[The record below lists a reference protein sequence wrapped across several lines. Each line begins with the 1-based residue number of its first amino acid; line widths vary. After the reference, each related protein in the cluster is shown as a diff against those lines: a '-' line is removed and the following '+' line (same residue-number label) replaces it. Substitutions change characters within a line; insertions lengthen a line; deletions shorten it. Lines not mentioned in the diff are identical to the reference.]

1 MHLLGALAVSMLNR
15 IQALLPD
22 LPPSERRVAELVLH
36 RPVEVISAPISQ
48 IASWARVSQ
57 PTVIR
62 FCRRLKCAGVTGFK
76 LKLAG
81 DLGAGIPFVHA
92 SLAPGD
98 GLAQLIGKVF
108 DHAVAGL
115 VRGRNALKPEA
126 LSLAVEALDRAS
138 RIECYGLGNSGV
150 TAQDAQMK
158 LFRLG
163 TPTLACTDSQMQRVA
178 AVLLP
183 SDAVVLVI
191 SNSGR
196 TKALLEVTALAR
208 RSGATVIALTR
219 SHTPLAEAADI
230 LLPADV
236 QENPEVYAP
245 MVARL
250 VHLAIIDV
258 LTVALSLR
266 KGPAA
271 ITRMEAAKASLKAT
285 QEAF

>member
-1 MHLLGALAVSMLNR
+1 MSLLSR
-15 IQALLPD
+15 IQALLPE
-22 LPPSERRVAELVLH
+22 LPNSERRVAELVLR
-36 RPVEVISAPISQ
+36 RPVEVVSAPISQ
-48 IASWARVSQ
+48 IALWSEVSQ

-62 FCRRLKCAGVTGFK
+62 FCRRMKCAGLPGFK

-92 SLAPGD
+92 RLAPGD
-98 GLAQLIGKVF
+98 DLSHLIGKVF
-108 DHAVAGL
+108 DSALAGL
-115 VRGRNALKPEA
+115 ARGRDALRPEVIEQ
-126 LSLAVEALDRAS
+126 AVGALDRAS

-150 TAQDAQMK
+150 TALDAQMK

-163 TPTLACTDSQMQRVA
+163 TPTVACTDSQMQRVS

-183 SDAVVLVI
+183 SDAVVLII

-196 TKALLEVTALAR
+196 TRSLLEVAALVK

-219 SHTPLAEAADI
+219 THTPLAEEADV

-245 MVARL
+245 MVSRL
-250 VHLAIIDV
+250 VHLAIVDV
-258 LTVALSLR
+258 LAVALALR

-271 ITRMEAAKASLKAT
+271 IARMEAAKASLQAT
-285 QEAF
+285 REPL

>member
-1 MHLLGALAVSMLNR
+1 MLSR
-15 IQALLPD
+15 IQALLSD

-48 IASWARVSQ
+48 IALWCGVSQ

-62 FCRRLKCAGVTGFK
+62 FCRRLKCAGLTGFK

-92 SLAPGD
+92 RLAPGD
-98 GLAQLIGKVF
+98 DLAHLIGKVF
-108 DHAVAGL
+108 DSALAGL
-115 VRGRNALKPEA
+115 ARGRDALRPEA
-126 LSLAVEALDRAS
+126 LEKAVDALDRAS

-163 TPTLACTDSQMQRVA
+163 TPTLACTDAQMQRVA

-183 SDAVVLVI
+183 SDAVVLAV

-196 TKALLEVTALAR
+196 TRSLREVAALAK

-219 SHTPLAEAADI
+219 SGSPLAEAADL

-245 MVARL
+245 MVSRL

-258 LTVALSLR
+258 LTVALALR

-285 QEAF
+285 QER

>member
-1 MHLLGALAVSMLNR
+1 MSLLSR
-15 IQALLPD
+15 IQALLPE
-22 LPPSERRVAELVLH
+22 LPPSERKVADLVLH
-36 RPVEVISAPISQ
+36 RPVEVVSAPISQ
-48 IASWARVSQ
+48 IALWAAVSQ

-62 FCRRLKCAGVTGFK
+62 FCRRLKCTGIPAFK

-92 SLAPGD
+92 QIAPGD
-98 GLAQLIGKVF
+98 DVSRIIAKVF

-115 VRGRNALKPEA
+115 TRGRDALRPDILA
-126 LSLAVEALDRAS
+126 RAVESLNGAS
-138 RIECYGLGNSGV
+138 RIECYGLGNSSV

-163 TPTLACTDSQMQRVA
+163 TPTLACTDAQMQRVA

-183 SDAVVLVI
+183 RDAVVLAI

-196 TKALLEVTALAR
+196 TRTLLEVVALAR
-208 RSGATVIALTR
+208 GSGATVIALTR
-219 SHTPLAEAADI
+219 SGTPLAESADI

-236 QENPEVYAP
+236 HENPDVYAP

-258 LTVALSLR
+258 LTVALAMR
-266 KGPAA
+266 KGPDA
-271 ITRMEAAKASLKAT
+271 ITRMEAAKAALQAT
-285 QEAF
+285 QEPA

>member
-1 MHLLGALAVSMLNR
+1 MMSLLSR
-15 IQALLPD
+15 IQALLPE
-22 LPPSERRVAELVLH
+22 LPPSERRVAELVLQ
-36 RPVEVISAPISQ
+36 RPVEVVSAPISQ
-48 IASWARVSQ
+48 IALWSEVSQ

-62 FCRRLKCAGVTGFK
+62 FCRRLKCAGLPGFK
-76 LKLAG
+76 LQLAG

-98 GLAQLIGKVF
+98 DVSQLIRKVF
-108 DHAVAGL
+108 EHAMAGL
-115 VRGRNALKPEA
+115 RRGQQSLPPEA
-126 LSLAVEALDRAS
+126 IDTAAEALDGAS

-163 TPTLACTDSQMQRVA
+163 PPTLACTDVQMQRVA
-178 AVLLP
+178 AALLP
-183 SDAVVLVI
+183 PDAVVLII

-196 TKALLEVTALAR
+196 TRSLLEVAALAR

-219 SHTPLAEAADI
+219 THSPLAEVADI

-245 MVARL
+245 MVSRL
-250 VHLAIIDV
+250 VHLTIIDV
-258 LTVALSLR
+258 LTVALALR

-271 ITRMEAAKASLKAT
+271 ITRMEAAKASLQAT
-285 QEAF
+285 REPS

>member
-1 MHLLGALAVSMLNR
+1 MSLLSR

-22 LPPSERRVAELVLH
+22 LPPSEKRVAELVLN
-36 RPVEVISAPISQ
+36 RPVEVVSAPISQ
-48 IASWARVSQ
+48 IAQWSDVSQ

-62 FCRRLKCAGVTGFK
+62 FCRRLKCPGLPGFK

-98 GLAQLIGKVF
+98 DLSQLIGKVF

-115 VRGRNALKPEA
+115 ARGRNALPPEA
-126 LSLAVEALDRAS
+126 VDRAVEALDRAS
-138 RIECYGLGNSGV
+138 RIECYGLGNSAI

-163 TPTLACTDSQMQRVA
+163 TATVVCTDSQIQRVA
-178 AVLLP
+178 AALLP
-183 SDAVVLVI
+183 GDAAVLVI

-196 TKALLEVTALAR
+196 TKSLLDVAALAR
-208 RSGATVIALTR
+208 RSGATIIALTR
-219 SHTPLAEAADI
+219 SDSPLAEAADI

-245 MVARL
+245 MVSRL

-258 LTVALSLR
+258 LTVALALR

-271 ITRMEAAKASLKAT
+271 ITRMEVAKASLQAT
-285 QEAF
+285 REPR

>member
-1 MHLLGALAVSMLNR
+1 MSLFSR
-15 IQALLPD
+15 IQALLAD
-22 LPPSERRVAELVLH
+22 LPPSERRVADLVLH
-36 RPVEVISAPISQ
+36 RPVDVVSAPISR
-48 IASWARVSQ
+48 IAAMAKVSQ

-62 FCRRLKCAGVTGFK
+62 FCRRLKFPGLPGFK

-92 SLAPGD
+92 RLTPGD
-98 GLAQLIGKVF
+98 DLGHLIGKVF
-108 DHAVAGL
+108 DSALSGL
-115 VRGRNALKPEA
+115 VRGRDALRPERLA
-126 LSLAVEALDRAS
+126 QAVEALDRAS

-163 TPTLACTDSQMQRVA
+163 TPTVACIDSQMQRVA

-183 SDAVVLVI
+183 TDAVVLII

-196 TKALLEVTALAR
+196 TRSLLEVAALVR

-219 SHTPLAEAADI
+219 SNTPLAEAADI

-250 VHLAIIDV
+250 VHLAIVDV
-258 LTVALSLR
+258 LTVALALR

-271 ITRMEAAKASLKAT
+271 IRRMEAAKASLQSTREAT
-285 QEAF
+285 

>member
-1 MHLLGALAVSMLNR
+1 MSLLSR
-15 IQALLPD
+15 IQALLPE
-22 LPPSERRVAELVLH
+22 LPPSERRVAELVLQ
-36 RPVEVISAPISQ
+36 RPVEVVSAPVSQ
-48 IASWARVSQ
+48 LALWSQVSQ

-62 FCRRLKCAGVTGFK
+62 FCRRLKCSGLPAFK

-92 SLAPGD
+92 KLVPGD
-98 GLAQLIGKVF
+98 DLSHLIGKVF
-108 DHAVAGL
+108 DSALTGLAKGRDALHPGALEAAVA
-115 VRGRNALKPEA
+115 AM
-126 LSLAVEALDRAS
+126 DRAS

-163 TPTLACTDSQMQRVA
+163 TPTVACTDSQMQRVA
-178 AVLLP
+178 AALLP
-183 SDAVVLVI
+183 GDAVVLVI

-196 TKALLEVTALAR
+196 TTSLVEVAALAR

-219 SHTPLAEAADI
+219 SNTPLAELAHI

-236 QENPEVYAP
+236 RENPEVYAP

-258 LTVALSLR
+258 LTVALALR

-271 ITRMEAAKASLKAT
+271 ITRMEAAKASLQAT
-285 QEAF
+285 QEPR

>member
-1 MHLLGALAVSMLNR
+1 MSLLSR
-15 IQALLPD
+15 IQALLPE

-36 RPVEVISAPISQ
+36 RPVEVISAPVSQ
-48 IASWARVSQ
+48 LALWSAVSQ

-62 FCRRLKCAGVTGFK
+62 FCRRLKCSGLPAFK

-92 SLAPGD
+92 RLTPGD
-98 GLAQLIGKVF
+98 DLAHLIGKVF
-108 DHAVAGL
+108 DAATTGL
-115 VRGRNALKPEA
+115 ARGRDALGTEVVTQ
-126 LSLAVEALDRAS
+126 AVEALDRAS

-150 TAQDAQMK
+150 IALDAQMK

-163 TPTLACTDSQMQRVA
+163 TPTVACTDSQMQRVA
-178 AVLLP
+178 AALLP
-183 SDAVVLVI
+183 DDAVVLII

-196 TKALLEVTALAR
+196 TKSLLDVAALAR

-219 SHTPLAEAADI
+219 SKSPLAEAADL

-245 MVARL
+245 MVSRL

-258 LTVALSLR
+258 LTVALALR
-266 KGPAA
+266 KGPEA
-271 ITRMEAAKASLKAT
+271 ITRMEAAKASLKPT
-285 QEAF
+285 QAPG

>member
-1 MHLLGALAVSMLNR
+1 
-15 IQALLPD
+15 
-22 LPPSERRVAELVLH
+22 VAELVLH

-48 IASWARVSQ
+48 LALWSEVSQ

-62 FCRRLKCAGVTGFK
+62 FCRRLKCAGLTGFK

-92 SLAPGD
+92 HLTPGD
-98 GLAQLIGKVF
+98 DLGQLIGKVF
-108 DHAVAGL
+108 DHAAAGL
-115 VRGRNALKPEA
+115 ARGRQGLRPGTLERAA
-126 LSLAVEALDRAS
+126 EALDRAS
-138 RIECYGLGNSGV
+138 RIECWGLGNSGV

-163 TPTLACTDSQMQRVA
+163 TPTVACADSQMQRVA

-183 SDAVVLVI
+183 GDAVVLAI

-196 TKALLEVTALAR
+196 TRSLLEAVALAR

-219 SHTPLAEAADI
+219 SNTPLAEAADI

-250 VHLAIIDV
+250 VHLALIDV
-258 LTVALSLR
+258 LTVALALR

-271 ITRMEAAKASLKAT
+271 ITRMEAAKASLQAT
-285 QEAF
+285 QDPG

>member
-1 MHLLGALAVSMLNR
+1 MSLLSR

-48 IASWARVSQ
+48 LALWSGVSQ

-62 FCRRLKCAGVTGFK
+62 FCRRLKCAGLTGFK

-81 DLGAGIPFVHA
+81 DLGAGTPFVHA
-92 SLAPGD
+92 RITPGD
-98 GLAQLIGKVF
+98 DLGQLIGKVF
-108 DHAVAGL
+108 GHAVAGL
-115 VRGRNALKPEA
+115 ARGRQALRPEA
-126 LSLAVEALDRAS
+126 LARAVEALDRAS

-178 AVLLP
+178 AVLL
-183 SDAVVLVI
+183 SSEAVVLAI

-196 TKALLEVTALAR
+196 TRSLLDVVALAR

-219 SHTPLAEAADI
+219 SGTPLAEAADI

-258 LTVALSLR
+258 LTVALALR

-271 ITRMEAAKASLKAT
+271 ITRMEAAKASLQAT
-285 QEAF
+285 RDPG

>member
-1 MHLLGALAVSMLNR
+1 VTQSLLSR

-22 LPPSERRVAELVLH
+22 LPPSERRVAELVL
-36 RPVEVISAPISQ
+36 RQPVEVISAPVSQ
-48 IASWARVSQ
+48 LALWSKVSQ

-62 FCRRLKCAGVTGFK
+62 FCRRLKCAGLPGFK

-81 DLGAGIPFVHA
+81 DLGAGIPFVHS

-98 GLAQLIGKVF
+98 DLGQLIGKVF
-108 DHAVAGL
+108 EHAAQGLAAGRRALRPELLEQAVA
-115 VRGRNALKPEA
+115 
-126 LSLAVEALDRAS
+126 ALDRAS

-163 TPTLACTDSQMQRVA
+163 TPTVACTDSQMQRVA
-178 AVLLP
+178 AALLP
-183 SDAVVLVI
+183 SDAVVLIV

-196 TKALLEVTALAR
+196 TSSLLEVAALAR

-219 SHTPLAEAADI
+219 SKTPLAVAADL

-250 VHLAIIDV
+250 VHLAIIDA
-258 LTVALSLR
+258 LTVALALR

-271 ITRMEAAKASLKAT
+271 IRRMEAAKASLQSTREPA
-285 QEAF
+285 

>member
-1 MHLLGALAVSMLNR
+1 MSLLSR
-15 IQALLPD
+15 IQALLPE
-22 LPPSERRVAELVLH
+22 LPPSERRVAELVLQ
-36 RPVEVISAPISQ
+36 RPVEVVSAPVSQ
-48 IASWARVSQ
+48 LALWSQVSQ

-62 FCRRLKCAGVTGFK
+62 FCRRLKCAGLPAFK

-81 DLGAGIPFVHA
+81 DLGAGMPFVHA
-92 SLAPGD
+92 ELVPGD
-98 GLAQLIGKVF
+98 DLAHLIGKVF
-108 DHAVAGL
+108 DSALTGL
-115 VRGRNALKPEA
+115 ARGRDALRPEA
-126 LSLAVEALDRAS
+126 LEAAVAALDRAS
-138 RIECYGLGNSGV
+138 RIECFGLGNSGV

-163 TPTLACTDSQMQRVA
+163 TPTAACTDSQMQRVA

-183 SDAVVLVI
+183 GDAVVLVI

-196 TKALLEVTALAR
+196 TTSLLEVAALAR

-219 SHTPLAEAADI
+219 SDTPLAQAADI

-258 LTVALSLR
+258 LTVALALR

-271 ITRMEAAKASLKAT
+271 LTRMEAAKASLQAT
-285 QEAF
+285 QEPR

>member
-1 MHLLGALAVSMLNR
+1 MSLLGR

-22 LPPSERRVAELVLH
+22 LPPSERRVAEVVLH
-36 RPVEVISAPISQ
+36 RPVEVVSAPISQ
-48 IASWARVSQ
+48 IAAWAEVSQ

-62 FCRRLKCAGVTGFK
+62 FCRRLKCAGLPGFK
-76 LKLAG
+76 LRLAG

-92 SLAPGD
+92 RLTPGD
-98 GLAQLIGKVF
+98 DLGSLIGKVF

-115 VRGRNALKPEA
+115 ARGREA
-126 LSLAVEALDRAS
+126 LRPDVLARAVDLLDGAS

-163 TPTLACTDSQMQRVA
+163 TPTLACTDVQMQRVA
-178 AVLLP
+178 ATLLP
-183 SDAVVLVI
+183 PDAVALCI

-196 TKALLEVTALAR
+196 TRALLEVAELAR
-208 RSGATVIALTR
+208 RAGATVIALTR
-219 SHTPLAEAADI
+219 SGSPLAEAADL

-250 VHLAIIDV
+250 VHLTLIDV
-258 LTVALSLR
+258 LTVALALR
-266 KGPAA
+266 KGPEALS
-271 ITRMEAAKASLKAT
+271 RMEAAKASLKPT
-285 QEAF
+285 QEP

>member
-1 MHLLGALAVSMLNR
+1 MSLFSR
-15 IQALLPD
+15 IQALLAD
-22 LPPSERRVAELVLH
+22 LPPSERRVADLVLH
-36 RPVEVISAPISQ
+36 RPVDVVSAPISQ
-48 IASWARVSQ
+48 IAAMAKVSQ

-62 FCRRLKCAGVTGFK
+62 FCRRLKFPGLPGFK

-92 SLAPGD
+92 RLTPGD
-98 GLAQLIGKVF
+98 DLGHLIGKVF
-108 DHAVAGL
+108 DSALSGL
-115 VRGRNALKPEA
+115 VRGRDALRPERLA
-126 LSLAVEALDRAS
+126 QAVEALDRAS

-163 TPTLACTDSQMQRVA
+163 TPTVACIDSQMQRMA

-183 SDAVVLVI
+183 ADAVVLII

-196 TKALLEVTALAR
+196 TRSLLEVAALVR

-219 SHTPLAEAADI
+219 SNTPLAEAADI

-250 VHLAIIDV
+250 VHLAIVDV
-258 LTVALSLR
+258 LTVALALR
-266 KGPAA
+266 KGPTA
-271 ITRMEAAKASLKAT
+271 IRRMEAAKASLQSTREAT
-285 QEAF
+285 

>member
-1 MHLLGALAVSMLNR
+1 MTSLLGR
-15 IQALLPD
+15 IQSLLPD
-22 LPPSERRVAELVLH
+22 LPPSERKVAELVLN
-36 RPVEVISAPISQ
+36 RPVEVISAPVAQ
-48 IASWARVSQ
+48 LARWAAVSQ

-62 FCRRLKCAGVTGFK
+62 FCRRLQCSGLPEFK
-76 LKLAG
+76 LRLAG

-92 SLAPGD
+92 RLAPGD
-98 GLAQLIGKVF
+98 DLGALIRKVF
-108 DHAVAGL
+108 DAAASGL
-115 VRGRNALKPEA
+115 VRGRDALPAEA
-126 LSLAVEALDRAS
+126 LAQAVDLLERAG

-163 TPTLACTDSQMQRVA
+163 TPTGVCTDVQMQRVA

-183 SDAVVLVI
+183 ADAVVILL

-196 TKALLEVTALAR
+196 TRALLEVAALAR
-208 RSGATVIALTR
+208 STGAKILAITR
-219 SHTPLAEAADI
+219 SRSPLAAAADVV
-230 LLPADV
+230 LPADV

-258 LTVALSLR
+258 LTVALALR

-271 ITRMEAAKASLKAT
+271 LTRMEAAKASLQST
-285 QEAF
+285 QVAG

>member
-1 MHLLGALAVSMLNR
+1 MSLLSR
-15 IQALLPD
+15 IQALLPE
-22 LPPSERRVAELVLH
+22 LPPSERRVAELVLQ
-36 RPVEVISAPISQ
+36 RPVEVVSAPISQ
-48 IASWARVSQ
+48 LALWSGVSQ

-62 FCRRLKCAGVTGFK
+62 FCRRLKCAGLPAFK

-92 SLAPGD
+92 KLLPGD
-98 GLAQLIGKVF
+98 DLCHLIGKVF
-108 DHAVAGL
+108 DSALTGL
-115 VRGRNALKPEA
+115 TRGRDALRPEA
-126 LSLAVEALDRAS
+126 LEQAVAALDRAG

-163 TPTLACTDSQMQRVA
+163 TPTLACTDSQMQRVSA
-178 AVLLP
+178 ALLP
-183 SDAVVLVI
+183 DDAVVLLV

-196 TKALLEVTALAR
+196 TRSLLEVAALAR

-219 SHTPLAEAADI
+219 SDSPLAQVAD
-230 LLPADV
+230 LVLPADV

-258 LTVALSLR
+258 LTVALALR

-271 ITRMEAAKASLKAT
+271 ITRMEAAKASLQAT
-285 QEAF
+285 REPL

>member
-1 MHLLGALAVSMLNR
+1 MSLLSR
-15 IQALLPD
+15 IQALLPE
-22 LPPSERRVAELVLH
+22 LPPSEQRVAELVLQ
-36 RPVEVISAPISQ
+36 RPVEVVSAPVSQ
-48 IASWARVSQ
+48 LALWSRVSQ

-62 FCRRLKCAGVTGFK
+62 FCRRLKCSGLPAFK

-92 SLAPGD
+92 KLVPGD
-98 GLAQLIGKVF
+98 DLAHLIGKVF
-108 DHAVAGL
+108 DSALTGL
-115 VRGRNALKPEA
+115 AEGRDALRPEA
-126 LSLAVEALDRAS
+126 LEAAVAALDRAS

-163 TPTLACTDSQMQRVA
+163 TPTVACTDSQMQRVA

-183 SDAVVLVI
+183 GDAVVLVI

-196 TKALLEVTALAR
+196 TTSLLEVVALAR

-219 SHTPLAEAADI
+219 SNTPLAQAADI

-250 VHLAIIDV
+250 VHLAIVDV
-258 LTVALSLR
+258 LTVALALR

-271 ITRMEAAKASLKAT
+271 LTRMEAAKASLQAT
-285 QEAF
+285 RDPR

>member
-1 MHLLGALAVSMLNR
+1 MLGAMSLLTR
-15 IQALLPD
+15 IQALLPE
-22 LPPSERRVAELVLH
+22 LPPSERRVADLVLNH
-36 RPVEVISAPISQ
+36 PVEVVSAPISR
-48 IASWARVSQ
+48 IAALAEVSQ

-62 FCRRLKCAGVTGFK
+62 FCRRLKSRGLPAFK

-81 DLGAGIPFVHA
+81 ELGAGIPFVHER
-92 SLAPGD
+92 LAPGD
-98 GLAQLIGKVF
+98 GLGHLVSKVF
-108 DHAVAGL
+108 DSALAGL
-115 VRGRNALKPEA
+115 ALGRDALRPER
-126 LSLAVEALDRAS
+126 LGQVVEVLDRAS
-138 RIECYGLGNSGV
+138 RIECYGLGNSAV

-163 TPTLACTDSQMQRVA
+163 TPTMVCTDSQMQRVA

-183 SDAVVLVI
+183 ADAAVLMI

-196 TKALLEVTALAR
+196 TKNLLEVAALAR

-219 SHTPLAEAADI
+219 SGTPLAEAADL

-258 LTVALSLR
+258 LTVALALR
-266 KGPAA
+266 KGPEA
-271 ITRMEAAKASLKAT
+271 IKRMEVAKASLQST
-285 QEAF
+285 REPR

>member
-1 MHLLGALAVSMLNR
+1 MSLLSR
-15 IQALLPD
+15 IQALLPE
-22 LPPSERRVAELVLH
+22 LPPSERRVAELVLQ
-36 RPVEVISAPISQ
+36 RPVEVVSAPVSQ
-48 IASWARVSQ
+48 LALWSRVSQ

-62 FCRRLKCAGVTGFK
+62 FCRRLKCTGLPAFK

-92 SLAPGD
+92 KLVPGD
-98 GLAQLIGKVF
+98 DLAHLIDKVF
-108 DHAVAGL
+108 DSALTGL
-115 VRGRNALKPEA
+115 AKGRDALRPEA
-126 LSLAVEALDRAS
+126 LEAAVAALDRAS

-150 TAQDAQMK
+150 TALDAQMK

-163 TPTLACTDSQMQRVA
+163 TPTVACTDSQMQRVA

-183 SDAVVLVI
+183 GDAVVLVI

-196 TKALLEVTALAR
+196 TRSLLEVAALAR
-208 RSGATVIALTR
+208 RSGATVIAITR
-219 SHTPLAEAADI
+219 SNTPLAQAADL

-250 VHLAIIDV
+250 VHLAIVDV
-258 LTVALSLR
+258 LTVALALR

-271 ITRMEAAKASLKAT
+271 LTRMEAAKATLQAT
-285 QEAF
+285 REPR